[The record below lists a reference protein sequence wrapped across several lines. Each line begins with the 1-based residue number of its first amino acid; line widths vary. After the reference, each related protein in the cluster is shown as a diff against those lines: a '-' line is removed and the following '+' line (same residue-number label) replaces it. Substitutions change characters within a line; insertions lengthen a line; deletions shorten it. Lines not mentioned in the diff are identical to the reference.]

1 MSQSNGGKPVKRRMA
16 LVVVL
21 IACLIG
27 VALGVA
33 YLVNYGMTV
42 QRAEQAQSETSTP
55 ATPSQVSSE
64 PSESSGSVENPI
76 DFASLKKKNKDVYAW
91 ITVPG
96 TKVNYAVCQHP
107 KDNSYYLKHD
117 SDGNANDAGAV
128 FSELYNAKT
137 FKDPVTM
144 LYGHYGFGGAMF
156 TSLHDFEDADFF
168 KQHTEFYIYT
178 PGHIYTYRI
187 VSAYRTDDRHIFSM
201 YDFGKASQLKQ
212 FEHDIMHPNSV
223 SQNVRKNA
231 KLTAKDTFVVLSTC
245 NSVNAGGDGRYL
257 VCGVKTSDTKTR

>member
-1 MSQSNGGKPVKRRMA
+1 MSQSNGGKPAKRRMA

-27 VALGVA
+27 AALGVA

-64 PSESSGSVENPI
+64 SSESSDSVENPI

-96 TKVNYAVCQHP
+96 TKVNYAVCRHP
-107 KDNSYYLKHD
+107 KNNAYYLTHN
-117 SDGNANDAGAV
+117 SDGDADDAGAV
-128 FSELYNAKT
+128 FSELYNTKT

-156 TSLHDFEDADFF
+156 TSLHDFEDAGFF
-168 KQHTEFYIYT
+168 KQHAEFYIYT
-178 PGHIYTYRI
+178 PGHIYTYKI
-187 VSAYRTDDRHIFSM
+187 VSAYRTDDRHIFSV
-201 YDFGKASQLKQ
+201 YDFSKKSQLKQ

-223 SQNVRKNA
+223 SQNVRKNV

-257 VCGVKTSDTKTR
+257 VCGVKTGDTKTK